1 MKLLI
6 LVDNKNAIA
15 KDGKQIMFV
24 DNDLEMFKNYTTNNI
39 IVMGRKTLDDIGRQ
53 LPNRISVVFTRSEKE
68 DKKDL
73 FYIDS
78 VEKLDKIIGAYPDK
92 EVFVIGGAEI
102 VKLLWDRID
111 ELIVTRVDT
120 VVEGADT
127 FIPDFDGFKLIDK
140 SEIEDESYRV
150 YHEKWV
156 REKVKGGPSMAN
168 ILIVEDEEKL
178 LKSIKEG
185 LVHSGYAVD
194 TALDGDEGS
203 FMAFTN
209 SYDLIILDVNLP
221 GKNGFEILEEIRE
234 RDREVNVIMLTA
246 LSDVDDRVRGL
257 DLGANDYIL
266 KPFHFEELKARIR
279 SLLRRKTSIS
289 DTIIRAHGVEFDTA
303 KRTFAIDKEALK
315 LTAKEAGILE
325 YLFFN
330 LGRYVT
336 AEELMDHVWNDE
348 VDLFSNVVRVHMSA
362 LRKKLKDK
370 LGKNIIRNEIGKGYI
385 IDEEN

>member
-53 LPNRISVVFTRSEKE
+53 LPNRISVVFTRSKRA
-68 DKKDL
+68 DKDGL

-78 VEKLDKIIGAYPDK
+78 VEKLDKIIETYPDK

-127 FIPDFDGFKLIDK
+127 FIPDFDSFKLIEK

-156 REKVKGGPSMAN
+156 REK
-168 ILIVEDEEKL
+168 
-178 LKSIKEG
+178 
-185 LVHSGYAVD
+185 
-194 TALDGDEGS
+194 
-203 FMAFTN
+203 
-209 SYDLIILDVNLP
+209 
-221 GKNGFEILEEIRE
+221 
-234 RDREVNVIMLTA
+234 
-246 LSDVDDRVRGL
+246 
-257 DLGANDYIL
+257 
-266 KPFHFEELKARIR
+266 
-279 SLLRRKTSIS
+279 
-289 DTIIRAHGVEFDTA
+289 
-303 KRTFAIDKEALK
+303 
-315 LTAKEAGILE
+315 
-325 YLFFN
+325 
-330 LGRYVT
+330 
-336 AEELMDHVWNDE
+336 
-348 VDLFSNVVRVHMSA
+348 
-362 LRKKLKDK
+362 
-370 LGKNIIRNEIGKGYI
+370 
-385 IDEEN
+385 